1 MRVTLYSLY
10 ITVARSCKHH
20 CLRQID
26 VARLADAH
34 LHNLNPL
41 VNKIISVPS
50 QPVTNLSAT
59 SAHSQLEAER
69 VQEILILLTSLMA
82 REEATIK
89 LIIDCLYDI
98 GYVNLINKKVR
109 FRPLNSL
116 AKFIAKRSKPVAKI
130 FAWRWFIKN
139 CPQLITKWLYVKVSF

>member
-1 MRVTLYSLY
+1 M
-10 ITVARSCKHH
+10 
-20 CLRQID
+20 
-26 VARLADAH
+26 
-34 LHNLNPL
+34 
-41 VNKIISVPS
+41 NKIISVPS
-50 QPVTNLSAT
+50 QSIANVSTT
-59 SAHSQLEAER
+59 SARSQFEAER
-69 VQEILILLTSLMA
+69 VREMLTLLTSLMA

-116 AKFIAKRSKPVAKI
+116 AKFIGRKSKPVAKI

-139 CPQLITKWLYVKVSF
+139 CPQLIAKWLYVKVQF

>member
-1 MRVTLYSLY
+1 VAHYVYTLPPYRNPATAIFGASGRVASSVYLSF
-10 ITVARSCKHH
+10 
-20 CLRQID
+20 Q
-26 VARLADAH
+26 H
-34 LHNLNPL
+34 LDPI

-50 QPVTNLSAT
+50 QPVTNLSTT
-59 SAHSQLEAER
+59 SARAQLEAER
-69 VQEILILLTSLMA
+69 VQEILVLLTSLMA

-109 FRPLNSL
+109 LRPLNSL

-139 CPQLITKWLYVKVSF
+139 CPQLIAKWLYVKVSF